1 MKHDPACLD
10 LALARFRKFCR
21 FEPHT
26 GCVVWIGGT
35 TSGRGHN
42 VPYGSFWFNGSR
54 WFAHR
59 WSAKFIH
66 RLEIDGSQVDHKCPH
81 IETPNTLCVEHVWP
95 LSLGDNRE
103 LQDVRRFEQRKLFVQ
118 LEVGLLTYEEIYGV
132 PVDPAE
138 VVPFETFPAPG
149 WLGLHETPPRATDPV
164 DCPF

>member
-1 MKHDPACLD
+1 MKHDPACIAT
-10 LALARFRKFCR
+10 ALKRFRKFCA

-42 VPYGSFWFNGSR
+42 VPYGSFWFNGQR

-59 WSAKFIH
+59 WAAKFIH
-66 RLEIDGSQVDHKCPH
+66 GLEIDGHQVDHKCPH
-81 IETPNTLCVEHVWP
+81 IDMPNTLCVEHVWP

-118 LEVGLLTYEEIYGV
+118 LEVGLLTYKEIYGV
-132 PVDPAE
+132 AVDPAD
-138 VVPFETFPAPG
+138 VIPFETFPRPA
-149 WLGLHETPPRATDPV
+149 WLGPVTSPPPNA